1 FTITGVNDVVEQDVV
16 CARPGQ
22 VEHGIFVAL
31 ASRARKDGT
40 QPETVRL
47 TRYNEGEANDVTHRS
62 VPGTSAVGPFVER
75 YADAGTESGVFGIV
89 AGRAAETQP
98 GPFFVVGELALN
110 AGARVDAILE
120 TIPPASDAR

>member
-1 FTITGVNDVVEQDVV
+1 
-16 CARPGQ
+16 
-22 VEHGIFVAL
+22 
-31 ASRARKDGT
+31 
-40 QPETVRL
+40 
-47 TRYNEGEANDVTHRS
+47 
-62 VPGTSAVGPFVER
+62 TSAVGPFVER

-120 TIPPASDAR
+120 TIPPASDARRGARGGHSRDLRDWETGCARVALDETLLRGVFESTSVGVDDARVELG